1 MRRATVLYSVTMMQ
15 PFRFEEIGLDNRD
28 KRIYEALLSMPQTSL
43 RKLADHTGINRGSVY
58 ESVKKLAQQGLVGS
72 IEVGKQRRYTAAEPQ
87 AIIELLKERQHQA
100 AMAEQA
106 AGAYISS
113 LAMHQEPDAAATP
126 LAAFYEDHE
135 GIAAILRDVL
145 ATCRGHNGNAY
156 RAISTKHISSF
167 MYQNFPNFTQRR
179 IAEHISVRVIGIG
192 NNGKKDELAERRML
206 PTTRGEAPNCYTLL
220 YGNKLAFITID
231 ETNVLAG
238 TVIDNKGI
246 SQAQKELF
254 DHLWNSLKPSA

>member
-1 MRRATVLYSVTMMQ
+1 MIQSVNMDKL
-15 PFRFEEIGLDNRD
+15 FKFEEIGLDNRD
-28 KRIYEALLSMPQTSL
+28 KRVYEALLTTPQTSL
-43 RKLADHTGINRGSVY
+43 RKLADITGINRGSVY
-58 ESVKKLAQQGLVGS
+58 ESVKKLAHQGLVGS
-72 IEVGKQRRYTAAEPQ
+72 IEVGKQRRFSATDPH

-100 AMAEQA
+100 RVAEGA
-106 AGAYISS
+106 ANAYIAT
-113 LAMHQEPDAAATP
+113 LATVTPATVS
-126 LAAFYEDHE
+126 ASACATFYEDHE

-145 ATCRGHNGNAY
+145 ATCRNRNGNAY
-156 RAISTKHISSF
+156 RAISTQQISRF

-192 NNGKKDELAERRML
+192 NSGNKDKLAERRML

-231 ETNVLAG
+231 EASILTG
-238 TVIDNKGI
+238 TVINNTGI

-254 DHLWNSLKPSA
+254 DHLWNTLPAPQ